1 MTLFESPSQFREKAT
16 ICRMFELL
24 PLYAPLA
31 EGHVFRWF
39 ALNMPMDLETGGR
52 FTSDMD
58 IVACLLP
65 YPASAPLQPYPRPR
79 GGLIYKTWEVKVS
92 LLYKDGTARSLK
104 SGKTRSTMKQLRAY
118 RNFGSPDVS
127 LLETCIYVNPISCVA
142 KVSPLNQSIALLT
155 RRFRNCAR
163 TNLATKYCHSSTPKM
178 GTQILV

>member
-39 ALNMPMDLETGGR
+39 ALNIPMDLGTGGS
-52 FTSDMD
+52 FTSDID

-65 YPASAPLQPYPRPR
+65 YPSSAPLQPSPRPR

-104 SGKTRSTMKQLRAY
+104 SGKTRNTIKQLRAY

-127 LLETCIYVNPISCVA
+127 LLDVYLCEPGFMGSNAFPPEPARRTVNA
-142 KVSPLNQSIALLT
+142 KIQELRENE
-155 RRFRNCAR
+155 FG
-163 TNLATKYCHSSTPKM
+163 Y
-178 GTQILV
+178 QILPFEHAKDGD